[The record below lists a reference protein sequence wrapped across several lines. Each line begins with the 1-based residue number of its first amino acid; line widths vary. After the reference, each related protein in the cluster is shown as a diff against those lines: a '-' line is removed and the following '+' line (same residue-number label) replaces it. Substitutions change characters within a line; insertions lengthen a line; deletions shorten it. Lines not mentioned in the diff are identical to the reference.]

1 MSLDE
6 GLNVNLEEM
15 AADGHQNH
23 SAVPRNK
30 SVGAI
35 YKEKL
40 QLDGHRQTF
49 SLLSESNC

>member
-6 GLNVNLEEM
+6 GLNANLEKM
-15 AADGHQNH
+15 AADGYQNH
-23 SAVPRNK
+23 SAVPRKK

-35 YKEKL
+35 YKQKL
-40 QLDGHRQTF
+40 RLDGHRQTF